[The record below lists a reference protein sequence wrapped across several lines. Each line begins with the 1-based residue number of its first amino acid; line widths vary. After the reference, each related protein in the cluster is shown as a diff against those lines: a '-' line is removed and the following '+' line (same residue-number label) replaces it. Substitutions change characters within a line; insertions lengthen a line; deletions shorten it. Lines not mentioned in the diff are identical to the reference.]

1 MRSIPGQKGQLPP
14 RPAAPALQC
23 GHRSEVGLGG
33 IQPCVSCTFKA
44 AFEGM
49 KSSRFFH
56 FGESAC
62 EKGGGGQNSRR
73 GCPGSTELL
82 PPSSWAV
89 ALCKPISQEPLHLV
103 PTGQSPHSLR
113 ISGERTQVPVLS
125 RSLQGAG
132 FLGKPSLSVNS
143 SILLLWSLNWV
154 TLPWSSMTQPDE

>member
-1 MRSIPGQKGQLPP
+1 MVLGNTAYSELSISADYTSPQIQRTFNQKY
-14 RPAAPALQC
+14 
-23 GHRSEVGLGG
+23 S
-33 IQPCVSCTFKA
+33 
-44 AFEGM
+44 
-49 KSSRFFH
+49 
-56 FGESAC
+56 
-62 EKGGGGQNSRR
+62 GGGGQNSRR